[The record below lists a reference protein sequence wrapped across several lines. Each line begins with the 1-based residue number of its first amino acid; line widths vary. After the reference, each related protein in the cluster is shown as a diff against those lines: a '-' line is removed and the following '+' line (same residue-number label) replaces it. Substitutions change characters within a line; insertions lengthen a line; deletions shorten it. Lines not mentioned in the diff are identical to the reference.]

1 MSSYVSIQKQD
12 VRNLHQEDK
21 SDDWK
26 RYLGALNSMLKSRF
40 FTHRPFFL
48 AHAMTFGC
56 NSRCKTCTYW
66 KNISRMKE
74 DMKTEEVFQM
84 LDEAYDAGMRGYY
97 MFGGEPL
104 IRQDIAEI
112 TDYAKNKGF
121 ITVMNTNGS
130 LLEQKA
136 AKLKN
141 LDFAFVSLDYYN
153 DYDDV
158 IRGRP
163 NTFGEVIRGIY
174 ELKKIGRTKVALVT
188 TISSLNWN
196 SMRRMAEL
204 ASDLGVGISF
214 NSVEQSMDFGQTTT
228 ETTPNFDVGLDSEKL
243 KEFYRTLLELKR
255 EGFPL
260 LETEEVLEDFVNSK
274 PWKCEFSKM
283 FLYVTPN
290 KQVYNCDYTYAYDL
304 KKGSFEQY
312 FKSEGFWSYVK
323 SSESCNKCV
332 RTCVRGYSYTY
343 GLFPRQ
349 LWGLAGQARL
359 LFNRS
364 EESCTLPD
372 TQSSN
377 KNGFRGS
384 KPRIVRH

>member
-1 MSSYVSIQKQD
+1 
-12 VRNLHQEDK
+12 
-21 SDDWK
+21 
-26 RYLGALNSMLKSRF
+26 
-40 FTHRPFFL
+40 
-48 AHAMTFGC
+48 
-56 NSRCKTCTYW
+56 
-66 KNISRMKE
+66 MKE

-104 IRQDIAEI
+104 IRQDIAKI

-136 AKLKN
+136 AELKN

-204 ASDLGVGISF
+204 ASDMGVGISF

-260 LETEEVLEDFVNSK
+260 LETEEVLEDFVNNK

-312 FKSEGFWSYVK
+312 FKSDGFWSYVK

-349 LWGLAGQARL
+349 LWGLAGQARF
-359 LFNRS
+359 LFNKP
-364 EESCTLPD
+364 EESCSVPD
-372 TQSSN
+372 SPFSN
-377 KNGFRGS
+377 KSGFRGL